1 MRLNQKKINAH
12 DFHIMY
18 IPKNSNKIGDW
29 VVTSKKHESMDG
41 VFTNGTKVKII
52 DVDDMR
58 GYAIEDEFGN
68 KMYEI
73 GWEI

>member
-1 MRLNQKKINAH
+1 
-12 DFHIMY
+12 MY
-18 IPKNSNKIGDW
+18 ISKSNSKISDW
-29 VVTSKKHESMDG
+29 VVTSKKHESMAG
-41 VFTNGTKVKII
+41 IFTRGTKVKII

-58 GYAIEDEFGN
+58 GYAIEDEYGN

>member
-1 MRLNQKKINAH
+1 
-12 DFHIMY
+12 MY
-18 IPKNSNKIGDW
+18 ISKNNSKIGDW
-29 VVTSKKHESMDG
+29 VVTSKKHESMAG
-41 VFTNGTKVKII
+41 IFTRGTKVKII

-58 GYAIEDEFGN
+58 GYAIEDEYGN